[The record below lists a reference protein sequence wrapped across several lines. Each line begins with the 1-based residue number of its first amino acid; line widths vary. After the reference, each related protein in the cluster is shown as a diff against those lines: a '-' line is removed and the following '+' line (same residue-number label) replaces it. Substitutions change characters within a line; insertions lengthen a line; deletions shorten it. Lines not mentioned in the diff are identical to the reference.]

1 MKGKKE
7 NEKKAQMFHE
17 YRKYELINKN
27 LQESLSSKVTEKDTI
42 AKELENTTSNENK
55 LSYQEKLLELEN
67 QIQKLESKKK
77 EISEKEA
84 ELAEKVGINE
94 LQNRYSS
101 LNKETKEIKI

>member
-55 LSYQEKLLELEN
+55 LSYQEKLLELEK
-67 QIQKLESKKK
+67 QIEKLEGKKK
-77 EISEKEA
+77 EITEKESELSEK
-84 ELAEKVGINE
+84 LG
-94 LQNRYSS
+94 
-101 LNKETKEIKI
+101 LNNKGMVNV